1 MTKNPTIVV
10 NITKMKCEDFYM
22 VKGVNRQVLE
32 IHETG
37 CEYFEKALFFVRPE
51 FSCESESRL
60 KTKALSS
67 IHNSTGIPKTRKQKI
82 KSKVFLLG
90 ELLASAGLGAVITA
104 LIIK

>member
-1 MTKNPTIVV
+1 MI
-10 NITKMKCEDFYM
+10 
-22 VKGVNRQVLE
+22 KGVNHQVVE
-32 IHETG
+32 VNKPG

-67 IHNSTGIPKTRKQKI
+67 IRNSTGIPKTRKQKI